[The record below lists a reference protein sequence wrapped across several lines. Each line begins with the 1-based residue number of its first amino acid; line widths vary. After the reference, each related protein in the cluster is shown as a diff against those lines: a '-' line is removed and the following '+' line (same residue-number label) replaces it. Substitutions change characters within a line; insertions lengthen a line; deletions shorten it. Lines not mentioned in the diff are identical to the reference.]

1 LKVDGKPYRTIWVAH
16 DGASVAIID
25 QTKLPRELAVAHLAT
40 LDDAVA
46 AIRDMQ
52 VRGAP
57 LIGVTAAYGLA
68 LALSAD
74 SSDAMLTRATGL
86 LEMARPTAV
95 NLRTALD
102 RMRAALEPV
111 APSRRAVT
119 AWALAGQ
126 LADED
131 VAQNRLIGRHGLKI
145 LEGLCEARRDG
156 RPIQIMTHC
165 NAGWLATVD
174 GGTALAPVYLAHD
187 EGMPVHVWV
196 SETRPR
202 NQGAFLTA
210 WELAKHGV
218 AHTLIVD
225 SAAGH
230 LMQRGEVDVVIVGA
244 DRVTRAG
251 DVANKIGTYLK
262 ALAAKDCGVPF
273 YVAFPSSTIDW
284 TIDDGRE
291 IPIEERGADEVT
303 HIRRVRLVPENSGA
317 RNIGFDVTPARLI
330 TGLITERGICA
341 PSRESLAKVFPDG

>member
-1 LKVDGKPYRTIWVAH
+1 LKVDGKAYRTIWVAD

-25 QTKLPRELAVAHLAT
+25 QTKLPREFAVASLAT
-40 LDDAVA
+40 LDDAAA

-57 LIGVTAAYGLA
+57 LIGVTAAYGLC
-68 LALSAD
+68 LAVAAD
-74 SSDAMLTRATGL
+74 PSDANLARASDL
-86 LEMARPTAV
+86 LEATRPTAV
-95 NLRTALD
+95 NLR
-102 RMRAALEPV
+102 AALERMRGALERV
-111 APSRRAVT
+111 VPSERAVV
-119 AWALAGQ
+119 AWALAAE

-131 VAQNRLIGRHGLKI
+131 VAQNRFIGQHGLSI
-145 LEGLCEARRDG
+145 LEGLRKARRED

-174 GGTALAPVYLAHD
+174 VGTALAPVYLAHD
-187 EGMPVHVWV
+187 AGMSVHVWV

-218 AHTLIVD
+218 PHTVIVD

-230 LMQRGEVDVVIVGA
+230 LMQRGDVDIVIVGA
-244 DRVTRAG
+244 DRVTRSG

-262 ALAAKDCGVPF
+262 ALAARDCAVPF
-273 YVAFPSSTIDW
+273 YVAVPSSTIDW
-284 TIDDGRE
+284 AIDDGRE
-291 IPIEERGADEVT
+291 IPIEERDADEVT
-303 HIRRVRLVPENSGA
+303 HIARIRLAPENSGA

-330 TGLITERGICA
+330 TGLITERGICT
-341 PSRESLAKVFPDG
+341 PSRESLASAFPDR